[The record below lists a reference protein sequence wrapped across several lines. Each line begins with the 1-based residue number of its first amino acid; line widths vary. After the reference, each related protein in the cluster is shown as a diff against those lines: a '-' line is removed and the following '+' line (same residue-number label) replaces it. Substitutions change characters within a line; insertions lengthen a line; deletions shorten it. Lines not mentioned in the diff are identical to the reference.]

1 MSDISAKWGKSVAG
15 RGFAQIPNYLL
26 LINRFIDEDSRLP
39 PIEVLILIQLVG
51 TWWKKEEKPFPSM
64 RTLAVRCGV
73 SERQMQRSINSL
85 VKKGLLLKTKR
96 RTRGIIASNS
106 YDMQPLVDTLR
117 EISKVFPNEYPRRDA
132 KLNLTSLV
140 AGQSHTNEQ
149 DEEEEED

>member
-1 MSDISAKWGKSVAG
+1 MSDIAAKWGKSVAG
-15 RGFAQIPNYLL
+15 RGFAQVPNYLL
-26 LINRFIDEDSRLP
+26 LINRFVDEDSRLP

-85 VKKGLLLKTKR
+85 VKKGLLSKTKR

-106 YDMQPLVDTLR
+106 YDMQPLVDVLR
-117 EISKVFPNEYPRRDA
+117 EIARVFPNEYPRRDD
-132 KLNLTSLV
+132 KLNL
-140 AGQSHTNEQ
+140 AGIITGQ
-149 DEEEEED
+149 DQINEEEEED